1 MAYGLTTNGFVR
13 KTFENILADLIN
25 LGQTAFNSDFASNQS
40 SPEYI
45 ELVNRAESLADIWEQ
60 LENVY
65 FSFFPLTATGVS
77 LDNAYSVV
85 GVYRIKGR
93 KSIVRNVELTN
104 NSNNPITVPAG
115 SRVMQSTSNIE
126 WVLMSD
132 VNINANDTAMGIFEC
147 SIEGQIY
154 APIGSIDTILT
165 FINGWEVVD
174 NTQDVLLADLG
185 RLIESDE
192 ELKIRGEAT
201 KRQIGTASCIAIAN
215 KIKQEVSGV
224 TYANFLENRT
234 DSVDI
239 NGLPSHSFQMFVLGG
254 SDSDIA
260 EKINQYRPAGINT
273 FGSVTENVTDEF
285 GNITDISFSRLTQR
299 DIYFRID
306 ITTNSNWISGSES
319 DIENLIID
327 FVNNAE
333 FNETLYTW
341 KYYTLLDNVVG
352 VDSLTIYQGLV
363 SNPNTTAN
371 IAPVVNEKNYTVS
384 ANFIFNIA

>member
-1 MAYGLTTNGFVR
+1 MTYGLTTNGFVR
-13 KTFENILADLIN
+13 KTFENILSDLIN

-45 ELVNRAESLADIWEQ
+45 ELVNRAESLADVWEQ

-65 FSFFPLTATGVS
+65 FSFFPLTANGVS

-93 KSIVRNVELTN
+93 KSIVRNVEFTN

-132 VNINANDTAMGIFEC
+132 VNINANDTSMGIFEC

-254 SDSDIA
+254 ADSDIA

-352 VDSLTIYQGLV
+352 VDSLTIYQGLA
-363 SNPNTTAN
+363 SNPGTTAN

-384 ANFIFNIA
+384 ANFTFNIT